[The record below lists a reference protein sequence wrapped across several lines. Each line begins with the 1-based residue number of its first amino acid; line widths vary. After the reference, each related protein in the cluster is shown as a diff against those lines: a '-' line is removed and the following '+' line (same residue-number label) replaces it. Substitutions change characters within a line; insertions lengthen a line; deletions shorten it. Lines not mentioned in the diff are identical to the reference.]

1 MAINKVVF
9 GSKTLIH
16 LTGDTVTADKLLSGI
31 TAHDKAGEV
40 ITGSCTYD
48 ADTQDATASVAEIL
62 ATKTAYARG
71 AKLTGTMP
79 NNGAVSGEIS
89 EVAENYVIP
98 LGFHD
103 GSGNVGIAAA
113 EKQKIVAANI
123 KQGITILGVEGTYS
137 GESVKAQSKTVTPST
152 AQQLIQPD
160 TGFDYLS
167 SVTVNAIPYTESDNS
182 AGGKTATIGG

>member
-9 GSKTLIH
+9 GSKTLID

-89 EVAENYVIP
+89 EVEENYVIP

-167 SVTVNAIPYTESDNS
+167 SVTVNAIPYMESDNS

>member
-9 GSKTLIH
+9 GSKTLID

-48 ADTQDATASVAEIL
+48 ADTQDATASVSEIL

-89 EVAENYVIP
+89 EVEENYVIP

-103 GSGNVGIAAA
+103 GSGKVGIAAA

-137 GESVKAQSKTVTPST
+137 GEGVKAQSKTVTPST

>member
-9 GSKTLIH
+9 GSKTLID

-48 ADTQDATASVAEIL
+48 ADTQDATAAVAEIL

-79 NNGAVSGEIS
+79 NNGSISGEIS
-89 EVAENYVIP
+89 AVDENFTVP

-103 GSGNVGIAAA
+103 GSGKVGIAAA

>member
-9 GSKTLIH
+9 GSKTLID

-48 ADTQDATASVAEIL
+48 ADTQDATAAVAEIL

-79 NNGAVSGEIS
+79 NNGSISGEIS
-89 EVAENYVIP
+89 AVDENFTVP

-103 GSGNVGIAAA
+103 GSGKVGIAAA

-167 SVTVNAIPYTESDNS
+167 SVTVNAIPYVESDNS